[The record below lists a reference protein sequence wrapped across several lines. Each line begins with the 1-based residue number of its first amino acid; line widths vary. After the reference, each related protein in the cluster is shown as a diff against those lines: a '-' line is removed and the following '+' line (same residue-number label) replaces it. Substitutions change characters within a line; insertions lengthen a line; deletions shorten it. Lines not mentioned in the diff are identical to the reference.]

1 MVAVLQPGKSLIIR
15 HSRQYY
21 GTMYNMAREDYTS
34 IRIVAVQAVIG
45 LRNIVALT
53 LHEAL
58 LLSSFALIEWL

>member
-1 MVAVLQPGKSLIIR
+1 
-15 HSRQYY
+15 
-21 GTMYNMAREDYTS
+21 MYNMAREDYTS